1 MRGLVPV
8 PVYLFVCVCVCV
20 CVKLTY
26 CSQFLAFPVITEHK
40 THWKWIKITLFQVIK
55 LVLETY
61 QLPQQGSTNLFHIFA
76 HTPDTHTHTY
86 RHAHANTDTHTHAV
100 QAQLAKESENRP
112 SKCNSKQNQQQQV

>member
-8 PVYLFVCVCVCV
+8 PVYLFVCVCV

-61 QLPQQGSTNLFHIFA
+61 QLPQQGSANLFHIFA

-86 RHAHANTDTHTHAV
+86 RHAHANTDTHAV

-112 SKCNSKQNQQQQV
+112 SKCNSKQNQQQQQV